1 MNEKI
6 RIVVAD
12 DHPLLTAGL
21 KMTLEQWDEFEVAGI
36 AADGLEAVELC
47 RKESPH
53 IVIMDMQMPKLSGSE
68 ALVRIKA
75 FDPKI
80 RVLAFTT
87 FDDAETVSRAMAAG
101 CDGFLLKVIPP
112 EKLRASL
119 LSIAGGISVYDETAM
134 ARLRQ
139 SMKEKPE
146 LDFSDRELA
155 VLRYVCSGLTNA
167 EIADKMSLRS
177 GTIKNM
183 ISLLLSKTNCVSRSQ
198 LVRYAVERGC
208 MEK

>member
-53 IVIMDMQMPKLSGSE
+53 IVIMDMQMPKISGSE
-68 ALVRIKA
+68 AIVRIKEI
-75 FDPKI
+75 DPKI

-87 FDDAETVSRAMAAG
+87 FDDTETVSRAMAAG
-101 CDGFLLKVIPP
+101 CDGLLIEVHNDPAHALSDGPQSLNPEAFDKLNRKLLALHAFL
-112 EKLRASL
+112 
-119 LSIAGGISVYDETAM
+119 
-134 ARLRQ
+134 
-139 SMKEKPE
+139 
-146 LDFSDRELA
+146 REE
-155 VLRYVCSGLTNA
+155 G
-167 EIADKMSLRS
+167 E
-177 GTIKNM
+177 
-183 ISLLLSKTNCVSRSQ
+183 SK
-198 LVRYAVERGC
+198 
-208 MEK
+208 

>member
-53 IVIMDMQMPKLSGSE
+53 IVIMDMQMPKISGSE
-68 ALVRIKA
+68 AIVRIKEI
-75 FDPKI
+75 DPKI

-87 FDDAETVSRAMAAG
+87 FDDTETVSRAMAAG

-119 LSIAGGISVYDETAM
+119 LSIAGGISVYDENAM

-139 SMKEKPE
+139 SMKEKSE
-146 LDFSDRELA
+146 LDFSERELA

-167 EIADKMSLRS
+167 EIAGKMSLRS
-177 GTIKNM
+177 GTVKNM
-183 ISLLLSKTNCVSRSQ
+183 ISLLLSKTSCVSRSQ

-208 MEK
+208 VEK